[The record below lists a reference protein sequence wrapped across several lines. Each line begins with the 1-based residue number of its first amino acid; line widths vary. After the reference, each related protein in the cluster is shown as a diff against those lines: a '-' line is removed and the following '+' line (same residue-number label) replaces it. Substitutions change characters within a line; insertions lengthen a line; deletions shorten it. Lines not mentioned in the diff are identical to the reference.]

1 MNTDN
6 LEVPAQSGPT
16 STIGDI
22 YFPKEFNVM
31 ASMQYPP
38 RLWTQNMNLGTGHAF
53 FDQACAGFFGILRK
67 T

>member
-1 MNTDN
+1 MDTDN

-16 STIGDI
+16 SAIRDI

-38 RLWTQNMNLGTGHAF
+38 RLWTQNVNLGMGHAF
-53 FDQACAGFFGILRK
+53 FDQACAGFFGMLRK